1 MKSQS
6 FKRYALPKAIPMVL
20 SLLFLLGACTSKRKG
35 QPRVLVFSKTGAF
48 VHSSI
53 DAGIAAIQRAG
64 QEDGFIVDTTT
75 NPAYFHPDSLD
86 KYAAVVF
93 NNTSGDVLNHHQE
106 NAFERYIQAG
116 GGYLGIHAASD
127 TEYDWG
133 WYGRLVGGYFKN
145 HPQPQPAKFI
155 VKNKTHPATLHLPD
169 TFTYDDEWYN
179 FTKLYDGIKVL
190 VEIDETSYKGGQNG
204 DFHPM
209 VWYHDYDGGR
219 AFYYGFGHNP
229 TSFEDSL
236 QFGILKGGLKYVI
249 DENLN
254 LNYRKAVSLEIPE
267 KERFVKTQLLL
278 GDLYE
283 PTEMAILPNLD
294 ILIAQRRGE
303 LMLFEQETK
312 SLSQVGMLDVYHQ
325 SGVPNVNAEEGFLGL
340 TIDPDF
346 AKNNFVYAFY
356 SPADT
361 SVNRLS
367 RFIFKDK
374 KLDLSSEKVI
384 LEFYSQRQICCHT
397 GGSLAFGPD
406 RMLFIS
412 TGDNS
417 TPFDQPT
424 PFKNEGFSPT
434 DGRPGFEQYDARRSS
449 ANTNDLRGKVLRIQ
463 LSVDGTYKIPE
474 GNLFPS
480 TESKARPEIFAMGTR
495 NAYRISVDQTQ
506 GTVYWGDVGP
516 DANNDR
522 WGTRGSKGYDEINQA
537 KTAGFYGWPLFIG
550 ANYPYRQF
558 NYETGEV
565 GEFYNAEKPQNLSPN
580 NTGLVDLPPARPA
593 FIWYPYDASPHFP
606 QVGAGGRNA
615 MAGPVYYQQFYDK
628 KTRYPDYYQGKLFIY
643 DWIRGWVK
651 AVTLTPDQ
659 DFDKLEP
666 FLEDQKFNSPIDM
679 EVGPDGRIYVLEYG
693 SGWFSKNAN
702 AGIAR
707 IDYIEGNLPPKVG
720 AITLEQVEGDL
731 PFALKAHVEAKD
743 FENDPMTYTWTI
755 GTEQVVT
762 QEPSLTYTLNQV
774 GEVPVT
780 VSVEDSHKN
789 KSESATVMAYAGN
802 ARPEIEIVFA
812 DGIQSVKEGQSLQYE
827 VIVKDK
833 SRAFEPA
840 NLVVAVDYVQ
850 GKDQAGANL
859 GHQRVSS
866 LVMGRTLMISNNC
879 ESCHQVD
886 VASVGPSFKQVAL
899 KYKGQPD
906 ARGYLANKIKNGGSG
921 VWGEVAMA
929 ANPTLKDG
937 ELQQI
942 VSWIQSLAADAPT
955 TQTLPAKGTIK
966 VALPADKKEAHT
978 LRMTVHYTNNPGLG
992 IKPLASTQ
1000 TKDVRIEK

>member
-1 MKSQS
+1 
-6 FKRYALPKAIPMVL
+6 
-20 SLLFLLGACTSKRKG
+20 
-35 QPRVLVFSKTGAF
+35 
-48 VHSSI
+48 
-53 DAGIAAIQRAG
+53 
-64 QEDGFIVDTTT
+64 
-75 NPAYFHPDSLD
+75 
-86 KYAAVVF
+86 
-93 NNTSGDVLNHHQE
+93 
-106 NAFERYIQAG
+106 
-116 GGYLGIHAASD
+116 
-127 TEYDWG
+127 
-133 WYGRLVGGYFKN
+133 
-145 HPQPQPAKFI
+145 
-155 VKNKTHPATLHLPD
+155 
-169 TFTYDDEWYN
+169 
-179 FTKLYDGIKVL
+179 
-190 VEIDETSYKGGQNG
+190 
-204 DFHPM
+204 
-209 VWYHDYDGGR
+209 
-219 AFYYGFGHNP
+219 
-229 TSFEDSL
+229 
-236 QFGILKGGLKYVI
+236 
-249 DENLN
+249 
-254 LNYRKAVSLEIPE
+254 
-267 KERFVKTQLLL
+267 
-278 GDLYE
+278 
-283 PTEMAILPNLD
+283 
-294 ILIAQRRGE
+294 
-303 LMLFEQETK
+303 
-312 SLSQVGMLDVYHQ
+312 
-325 SGVPNVNAEEGFLGL
+325 
-340 TIDPDF
+340 
-346 AKNNFVYAFY
+346 
-356 SPADT
+356 
-361 SVNRLS
+361 
-367 RFIFKDK
+367 
-374 KLDLSSEKVI
+374 
-384 LEFYSQRQICCHT
+384 
-397 GGSLAFGPD
+397 
-406 RMLFIS
+406 
-412 TGDNS
+412 
-417 TPFDQPT
+417 
-424 PFKNEGFSPT
+424 
-434 DGRPGFEQYDARRSS
+434 
-449 ANTNDLRGKVLRIQ
+449 
-463 LSVDGTYKIPE
+463 
-474 GNLFPS
+474 
-480 TESKARPEIFAMGTR
+480 MGTR

-978 LRMTVHYTNNPGLG
+978 LRITVHYTNNPGLG